1 MLSACLNLLPVAYNV
16 LSRPLAHFQD
26 LIAQRG
32 SNIGR
37 DGEKDAAKLRVFTFA
52 LTPGHNLR
60 EIRSRILA
68 HEHLLDACRQRSD
81 SLLQYRKDAP
91 TSRHVSITKLA
102 AYNHLLLGPPYIVRL
117 VRTIPFVTEQSALV
131 CRRDQGGIAIQGCGF
146 LGPSLLKPRDQSR
159 VQCLQ
164 ALEVI
169 IGGRYESFAVDAL
182 RLLRLVVTRLQKT
195 IDLSGRRKGSTATTP
210 KTLRCVAFLIA

>member
-68 HEHLLDACRQRSD
+68 HEHLLD
-81 SLLQYRKDAP
+81 
-91 TSRHVSITKLA
+91 TSRQSGDCFLDNRQDVPARRYVSITKLA
-102 AYNHLLLGPPYIVRL
+102 AYNHLLLGPPY
-117 VRTIPFVTEQSALV
+117 
-131 CRRDQGGIAIQGCGF
+131 
-146 LGPSLLKPRDQSR
+146 
-159 VQCLQ
+159 
-164 ALEVI
+164 
-169 IGGRYESFAVDAL
+169 
-182 RLLRLVVTRLQKT
+182 
-195 IDLSGRRKGSTATTP
+195 
-210 KTLRCVAFLIA
+210 